1 MKTNLTAISLL
12 LATSIPGA
20 IIAELLGLPLL
31 TALDTGYVFSALVVF
46 SILLIAIGDYS
57 EAARPLAIRSQTA
70 PQPTRIA
77 PFTGDSGSIKLAA

>member
-1 MKTNLTAISLL
+1 MKTYLTAISLL
-12 LATSIPGA
+12 LATSIPGT
-20 IIAELLGLPLL
+20 IIAELLGLRLL

-57 EAARPLAIRSQTA
+57 EALRPFAIRSQTA

-77 PFTGDSGSIKLAA
+77 PLTGDSVSMKLAA